1 MPAGLLTLF
10 ERLYDAHGPQ
20 HWWPGDTPFEIMV
33 GAILT
38 QNTAW
43 SNVERA
49 IDALDRAGALEAGP
63 IVALPEQELAALIRP
78 AGYFN
83 VKARRLRNFCDWYL
97 AQGALEGLAAQDTA
111 ILRQGLLS
119 VNGIGPETAD
129 DILLYA
135 FERPVFVIDAY
146 TRRLVARIGWFDEA
160 PGYEGLR
167 LWFERTLD
175 DEAGRAYPG
184 SGHPARRYDLTGL
197 FNEYHALI
205 VVHGK
210 LVCRPTP
217 QCGQCPLT
225 RDCRFFRTG
234 PRSTT

>member
-1 MPAGLLTLF
+1 MNARKRVGRVNKHLLPVYH
-10 ERLYDAHGPQ
+10 RLYAHYGPQ
-20 HWWPGDTPFEIMV
+20 HWWPGETPFEVMV

-49 IDALDRAGALEAGP
+49 IANLKQNRLLDPLAVVTAPRNVIAGHLK
-63 IVALPEQELAALIRP
+63 P

-83 VKARRLRNFCDWYL
+83 VKTARLRNFCDWYL
-97 AQGALEGLAAQDTA
+97 RNGGYARLSRWTTAALRRSLLA
-111 ILRQGLLS
+111 

-135 FERPVFVIDAY
+135 FHRDVFVIDAY
-146 TRRLVARIGWFDEA
+146 TRRVFSRLGVVNGDEDYDDLRGRFESGIRNQRGGGKRDTVRI
-160 PGYEGLR
+160 
-167 LWFERTLD
+167 
-175 DEAGRAYPG
+175 
-184 SGHPARRYDLTGL
+184 

-210 LVCRPTP
+210 DVCRALPRCGSCCLNSRCPTA
-217 QCGQCPLT
+217 GA
-225 RDCRFFRTG
+225 
-234 PRSTT
+234 